1 MEVVWTAWKRG
12 LCCFVGVRGWPTVAW
27 SSSGGDA
34 EVHGGARVRA
44 AQAAETRAQAAQ
56 VGVQAALR

>member
-1 MEVVWTAWKRG
+1 
-12 LCCFVGVRGWPTVAW
+12 VAW

-34 EVHGGARVRA
+34 EVHDGVRVRA
-44 AQAAETRAQAAQ
+44 AQAAEMRAQAAQ

>member
-1 MEVVWTAWKRG
+1 MCTAAVECGEEIRLWRVAWRRG
-12 LCCFVGVRGWPTVAW
+12 FVGVGVGCA
-27 SSSGGDA
+27 G
-34 EVHGGARVRA
+34 VRA